1 MLIHSPREVSIR
13 HTYFRLLKQL
23 DSNTDKYI
31 IMTNQNQLNFIAPIA
46 APVAENYK
54 ALSGLIQ
61 QLDAFHKDFDAI
73 GTVHFARFLFLE
85 KIADCP
91 DDVYAQFA
99 LITSFD
105 GEFDKYVEDFVN
117 KVGPL
122 FNELFKHLEGGQA
135 VTPVQQN
142 VRAFTDY
149 LKKYDRQSAHLYS
162 AYPNLSLVQILAKF
176 PTETTTQ
183 KSPA

>member
-1 MLIHSPREVSIR
+1 
-13 HTYFRLLKQL
+13 
-23 DSNTDKYI
+23 
-31 IMTNQNQLNFIAPIA
+31 MTNQNQLNFIAPIA
-46 APVAENYK
+46 VPVAENYK

-176 PTETTTQ
+176 PTETTAQSSST
-183 KSPA
+183 